1 MIGNIIYGG
10 EILLEEF
17 REYLTLQGKSE
28 NTINS
33 YYLHMKGYYQWYLES
48 FGRECSVL
56 YRENILDYISYLRN
70 IKKDTGR
77 TINCKISA
85 LIKFNEFL
93 IEKGIQQEQVV
104 SKKDNIK
111 VQQTYAN
118 PSDITKQEVDAFRQ
132 QLLENGHRDIYC
144 LATLLAYAGLRIS
157 EALNI
162 QLTDFN
168 LTVGEL
174 KVRGKGDK
182 DRVVFLNDKIINSI
196 REYLRVRE
204 SDSPYLFTNS
214 NGKVI
219 HRSTINKIFNKY
231 SDKITPH
238 TLRHFFCTIALE
250 GGLSVHEV
258 AYLAGHSNIHTTL
271 LYLNPSREKIRHK
284 IAQL

>member
-1 MIGNIIYGG
+1 M
-10 EILLEEF
+10 LKEF
-17 REYLTLQGKSE
+17 EEYLKLQRKSK

-33 YYLHMKGYYQWYLES
+33 YILHIKGYFQWYSES
-48 FGRECSVL
+48 FDSECLQL

-70 IKKDTGR
+70 IKKDTGK

-85 LIKFNEFL
+85 LVKYNEFL
-93 IEKGIQQEQVV
+93 IENGIQQEQVV

-111 VQQTYAN
+111 IQRSYAN
-118 PSDITKQEVDAFRQ
+118 PSIVTKQEVDAFRQ
-132 QLLENGHRDIYC
+132 RLLEEGHQDIYC

-157 EALNI
+157 EALNV
-162 QLTDFN
+162 QLEDFN

-182 DRVVFLNDKIINSI
+182 DRVVYLNDKITNSM
-196 REYLRVRE
+196 REFLRVRE
-204 SDSPYLFTNS
+204 SDSPYLFVNK
-214 NGKVI
+214 NNERI

-231 SDKITPH
+231 SNKITPH
-238 TLRHFFCTIALE
+238 TLRHYFCTIALE

-271 LYLNPSREKIRHK
+271 LYLNPSRESMRNKMC
-284 IAQL
+284 QL

>member
-1 MIGNIIYGG
+1 MINDFKTHLI
-10 EILLEEF
+10 
-17 REYLTLQGKSE
+17 LQGKSS
-28 NTINS
+28 NTVSSYVQHIN
-33 YYLHMKGYYQWYLES
+33 GYYQWYTGT
-48 FGRECSVL
+48 FGSECLRL

-70 IKKDTGR
+70 IKKDTGK

-85 LIKFNEFL
+85 LIKFNEYL
-93 IEKGIQQEQVV
+93 IEQGIQQEQVI

-111 VQQTYAN
+111 IQQNYAN
-118 PSDITKQEVDAFRQ
+118 PSNVTKQEVDAFRQ
-132 QLLENGHRDIYC
+132 QLLAAGHQDVYC
-144 LATLLAYAGLRIS
+144 IATLLAYAGLRIS
-157 EALNI
+157 EALSI

-182 DRVVFLNDKIINSI
+182 DRIVYLNDKIINSM
-196 REYLRVRE
+196 REFLRVRD
-204 SDSPYLFTNS
+204 SNSPYLFVNKS
-214 NGKVI
+214 NGII

-231 SDKITPH
+231 SNKITPH

-271 LYLNPSREKIRHK
+271 LYLNPSIESMRNKIS
-284 IAQL
+284 QL

>member
-1 MIGNIIYGG
+1 M
-10 EILLEEF
+10 
-17 REYLTLQGKSE
+17 
-28 NTINS
+28 
-33 YYLHMKGYYQWYLES
+33 
-48 FGRECSVL
+48 L

-70 IKKDTGR
+70 IKKDNGR
-77 TINCKISA
+77 SINCKISA
-85 LIKFNEFL
+85 LINYNEFL
-93 IEKGIQQEQVV
+93 VANGIQQDQVV
-104 SKKDNIK
+104 SKNDNIK
-111 VQQTYAN
+111 IQQKYAN
-118 PSDITKQEVDAFRQ
+118 PSDVTKQEVDAFRQ
-132 QLLENGHRDIYC
+132 QLLQDGHRDIYC

-182 DRVVFLNDKIINSI
+182 DRVVYLNDKIINSI

-204 SDSPYLFTNS
+204 SDSPYLFANS

-219 HRSTINKIFNKY
+219 HRSTVNKIFNKY

-238 TLRHFFCTIALE
+238 VLRHYFCTIALE

-271 LYLNPSREKIRHK
+271 LYLNPSREAIRGKINN
-284 IAQL
+284 L

>member
-1 MIGNIIYGG
+1 MINDFKTHLI
-10 EILLEEF
+10 
-17 REYLTLQGKSE
+17 LQGKSS
-28 NTINS
+28 NTVSSYVQHIN
-33 YYLHMKGYYQWYLES
+33 GYYQWYTGT
-48 FGRECSVL
+48 FGSECLRL

-70 IKKDTGR
+70 IKKDTGK

-85 LIKFNEFL
+85 LIKFNEYL
-93 IEKGIQQEQVV
+93 IEQGIQQEQVI

-111 VQQTYAN
+111 IQQNYAN
-118 PSDITKQEVDAFRQ
+118 PSNVTKQEVDAFRQ
-132 QLLENGHRDIYC
+132 QLLAAGHQDVYC
-144 LATLLAYAGLRIS
+144 IATLLAYAGLRIS
-157 EALNI
+157 EALSI

-182 DRVVFLNDKIINSI
+182 DRIAYLNDKIINSM
-196 REYLRVRE
+196 REFLRVRD
-204 SDSPYLFTNS
+204 SNSPYLFVNKS
-214 NGKVI
+214 NGII

-231 SDKITPH
+231 SNKITPH

-271 LYLNPSREKIRHK
+271 LYLNPSIESMRNKIS
-284 IAQL
+284 QL

>member
-1 MIGNIIYGG
+1 M
-10 EILLEEF
+10 LEEF
-17 REYLTLQGKSE
+17 REYLTLQAKSK
-28 NTINS
+28 NTTNS
-33 YYLHMKGYYQWYLES
+33 YYLHIKGYYQWYLES

-70 IKKDTGR
+70 IKKDNGR

-85 LIKFNEFL
+85 LIKYNKFL
-93 IEKGIQQEQVV
+93 VANGIQQDQVV
-104 SKKDNIK
+104 SKNDNIK
-111 VQQTYAN
+111 IQQKYAN
-118 PSDITKQEVDAFRQ
+118 PSDVTKQEVDAFRQ
-132 QLLENGHRDIYC
+132 QLLQDGHRDIYC

-182 DRVVFLNDKIINSI
+182 DRVVYLNYKIINSI

-204 SDSPYLFTNS
+204 SESPYLFANS
-214 NGKVI
+214 DGKVI
-219 HRSTINKIFNKY
+219 HRSTVNKVFNKY

-238 TLRHFFCTIALE
+238 SLRHYFCTIALE
-250 GGLSVHEV
+250 SGLSVHEV
-258 AYLAGHSNIHTTL
+258 AYLAGHSNVHTTL
-271 LYLNPSREKIRHK
+271 IYLNPSREAIRYK
-284 IAQL
+284 MSQL

>member
-1 MIGNIIYGG
+1 
-10 EILLEEF
+10 LLKEF
-17 REYLTLQGKSE
+17 EEYLKLQRKSK

-33 YYLHMKGYYQWYLES
+33 YILHIKGYFQWYSES
-48 FGRECSVL
+48 FDSECLQL

-70 IKKDTGR
+70 IKKDTGK

-85 LIKFNEFL
+85 LVKYNEFL
-93 IEKGIQQEQVV
+93 IENGIQQEQVV

-111 VQQTYAN
+111 IQRSYAN
-118 PSDITKQEVDAFRQ
+118 PSIVTKQEVDAFRQ
-132 QLLENGHRDIYC
+132 RLLEEGHQDIYC

-157 EALNI
+157 EALNV
-162 QLTDFN
+162 QLEDFN

-182 DRVVFLNDKIINSI
+182 DRVVYLNDKITNSM
-196 REYLRVRE
+196 REFLRVRE
-204 SDSPYLFTNS
+204 SDSPYLFVNK
-214 NGKVI
+214 NNERI

-231 SDKITPH
+231 SNKITPH
-238 TLRHFFCTIALE
+238 TLRHYFCTIALE

-271 LYLNPSREKIRHK
+271 LYLNPSRESMRNKMC
-284 IAQL
+284 QL

>member
-1 MIGNIIYGG
+1 M
-10 EILLEEF
+10 EVEVLLEEF
-17 REYLTLQGKSE
+17 KNYLEQQRKSK
-28 NTINS
+28 NTIDS
-33 YYLHMKGYYQWYLES
+33 YVLHISGYYKWYAES
-48 FGRECSVL
+48 FGSECSNL

-85 LIKFNEFL
+85 LIKLNDFL
-93 IEKGIQQEQVV
+93 IESGIQHEKVI

-111 VQQTYAN
+111 VQQNYAN
-118 PSDITKQEVDAFRQ
+118 PSNVTKQEVDFFRQ
-132 QLLENGHRDIYC
+132 QLLQDGHQDIYC

-168 LTVGEL
+168 LSIGEL

-182 DRVVFLNDKIINSI
+182 DRVVYLNDKIINSI
-196 REYLRVRE
+196 REFLRVRE
-204 SDSPYLFTNS
+204 SDSSYLFVNKS
-214 NGKVI
+214 NGII

-238 TLRHFFCTIALE
+238 TLRHYFCTIALE
-250 GGLSVHEV
+250 GGFSVHEV

-271 LYLNPSREKIRHK
+271 IYLNPNRESIRNKITR
-284 IAQL
+284 L